1 MLELLK
7 KLYNRE
13 NNSSRAQANERLR
26 LVLTHDRTNTSA
38 QLMETLK
45 EEIIQVIARHVEI
58 DGRPEVNIVTEGR
71 HSALDINI
79 PLKGRQHVND

>member
-7 KLYNRE
+7 RLFAGE
-13 NNSSRAQANERLR
+13 QNSSRKQANDRLR
-26 LVLTHDRTNTSA
+26 VVLTHDRTGAST

-45 EEIIQVIARHVEI
+45 EEILQVISRHVEI
-58 DGRPEVNIVTEGR
+58 DGKPDVRIIREGR

-79 PLKGRQHVND
+79 PLKGR